1 MFQKNRQL
9 LTTNQDVVKIN
20 RNIEDFRSPQEISN
34 CWFVETNL
42 DSNSKFTYLKKLLS
56 VFEMEEDLIIKY
68 TDSETKSYKANR
80 HIVRHQYWHQILQKL
95 VDIDLFNNVNPSK
108 DHWLSTGAGTAGVSY
123 TMVITRSLARIEL
136 TISSSSKEQNKRY
149 YNKLWNKKS
158 EIEDLFG
165 KELEW
170 EELPDNK
177 MSRIKTEINH
187 VNLFN
192 ENDWEEMNQFFIDN
206 LPKFESAFSTFIK
219 NLK

>member
-1 MFQKNRQL
+1 
-9 LTTNQDVVKIN
+9 
-20 RNIEDFRSPQEISN
+20 
-34 CWFVETNL
+34 
-42 DSNSKFTYLKKLLS
+42 
-56 VFEMEEDLIIKY
+56 MEEDLIIKY

-149 YNKLWNKKS
+149 YNKLWNKKT
-158 EIEDLFG
+158 EIENLYG

-177 MSRIKTEINH
+177 MSRIKTEINN

-206 LPKFESAFSTFIK
+206 LPKFENAFSPFIK